1 MVCPDSDSAVT
12 TATVSGRES
21 MLICVPSGAMN
32 WLDWLSREARF
43 LVVFFLSQFVA
54 EEIIFDEAPA
64 AGGLG
69 CWLADGWSGNWA
81 IF

>member
-1 MVCPDSDSAVT
+1 MVCLDSDSAVS

-69 CWLADGWSGNWA
+69 CLLVR
-81 IF
+81 